1 MILAGDVGATKTR
14 IVLYDVAARAP
25 REDRAAAGHSPRRIA
40 EETYPSA
47 AHPGLSPILSAF
59 VRTHA
64 GKVSAACI
72 GVAGPVRDGRCTT
85 TNLPWVVDA
94 RDVARDL
101 GLPEAILLNDL
112 EAGAWGLGDLAPE
125 ALTLLHAGAPDARG
139 NAALVS
145 PGTGL
150 GEAGLYWDGRRHR
163 PFATEGGHASFAP
176 VDDLQAELWRYLAA
190 RHGAV
195 SWERV
200 LSGPGLVAL
209 YEFLRDS
216 RRGEEPVWLRD
227 ALAAGDPAAAI
238 SDAALA
244 GRSGLCSRALDLFVA
259 LLGAEAG
266 NFALKVMAT
275 GGVFLGGGIVPKILP
290 RLKTPIL
297 LESFLAKGRMRPLLE
312 SMPVRAVLDDRAV
325 LLGAARCAFESG
337 SRSYLGKRP
346 PR

>member
-14 IVLYDVAARAP
+14 IALYDAAARAR
-25 REDRAAAGHSPRRIA
+25 REGHAAAGSSLRRIA
-40 EETYPSA
+40 EATYPSA
-47 AHPGLSPILSAF
+47 THPGLSPILSAF
-59 VRTHA
+59 GRAHP

-94 RDVARDL
+94 HDVARDL
-101 GLPEAILLNDL
+101 GLPSAILLNDL
-112 EAGAWGLGDLAPE
+112 EAGAWGLGDVAPE
-125 ALTLLHAGAPDARG
+125 ALAPLHAGAPDARG

-176 VDDLQAELWRYLAA
+176 ADDLQAALWRHLAA

-200 LSGPGLVAL
+200 LSGPGLVSL
-209 YEFLRDS
+209 YGFLRDT
-216 RRGEEPVWLRD
+216 RRGEEPDWLRE

-238 SDAALA
+238 TDAALA
-244 GRSGLCSRALDLFVA
+244 GRSELCSGALDLFVA

-297 LESFLAKGRMRPLLE
+297 LEAFFAKGRMRPLLE
-312 SMPVRAVLDDRAV
+312 SMPVRAVLDDRTV
-325 LLGAARCAFESG
+325 LLGAARRAIEDG
-337 SRSYLGKRP
+337 SLDYLR
-346 PR
+346 